1 MIYLNDDIEGLDLEH
16 AFASVSP
23 QRRDY
28 ALRYRFELDRR
39 LSLAV
44 YLLLCE
50 GLKEEYGISELQE
63 FVFGHHGKPALKN
76 HPEIHFNLG
85 ATLNKLG
92 RVNDA
97 IEAYQRALELS
108 PHYDEA
114 HNNLGRIYLNKG
126 ELELAEIHFKDA
138 LQTNPRNY
146 NAHNNYGIIFIR
158 KKMHEEAEKHFQE
171 AVEINPDYTEAYV
184 NLGYLYSGAGRVE
197 QARAAFNNAL
207 RVTPDFEPAIE
218 GLQRLESI
226 GSTPPMLLRPKE

>member
-76 HPEIHFNLG
+76 HPEIHFNLSHCHRAALCVVG
-85 ATLNKLG
+85 EGPVGCDVECVPEELDREVCRYCFNEREMADIAGSADPPLAFARLWTRK
-92 RVNDA
+92 
-97 IEAYQRALELS
+97 EAFLKFTGEGLTDNLPALLDS
-108 PHYDEA
+108 P
-114 HNNLGRIYLNKG
+114 
-126 ELELAEIHFKDA
+126 
-138 LQTNPRNY
+138 Q
-146 NAHNNYGIIFIR
+146 
-158 KKMHEEAEKHFQE
+158 AEKACFQTYV
-171 AVEINPDYTEAYV
+171 AADNSYVYTV
-184 NLGYLYSGAGRVE
+184 CGR
-197 QARAAFNNAL
+197 
-207 RVTPDFEPAIE
+207 
-218 GLQRLESI
+218 ESI
-226 GSTPPMLLRPKE
+226 CRRMASR